1 MKRWLILGCTFFLIG
16 LGFITCSS
24 KVEAIEQV
32 TITFHTKGEDGK
44 SPAGVEKVAF
54 ELYDLTDWRMKEG
67 KDEKA
72 AKELIMNSYKT
83 KDKVENFITTE
94 RLPKL
99 TPEAMLVN
107 QTGSVEMQVDRYRNN
122 SDAAYLIVASGE
134 TGEDHL
140 LPFVIYLP
148 QYLTGSKDEAEVIE
162 AYAKYLKIPA
172 KEEPEEPEEP
182 IVPSQPGGGSPS
194 GNTPGSGSIVNTSTG
209 RLPATGGGSI
219 DTIGS
224 TRKLLPQTNDK
235 VNQYLIIGLVLV
247 CVAGFLKQR
256 SREEG

>member
-1 MKRWLILGCTFFLIG
+1 MKKWLILGCTFFLISMG
-16 LGFITCSS
+16 LIACSS

-32 TITFHTKGEDGK
+32 VINFHTKGEDGK
-44 SPAGVEKVAF
+44 SPAGVEKVSF
-54 ELYDLTDWRMKEG
+54 DLYDLTDWRVKEG

-94 RLPKL
+94 GLPKL

-107 QTGSVEMQVDRYRNN
+107 QEGSVEMHVDRYRNN
-122 SDAAYLIVASGE
+122 ADAAYLVVASGE

-148 QYLTGSKDEAEVIE
+148 QYLNGSNDEAEVIE
-162 AYAKYLKIPA
+162 AYAKYVKAPA
-172 KEEPEEPEEP
+172 KEEPEEPAKP
-182 IVPSQPGGGSPS
+182 VVPNQPSGGSS
-194 GNTPGSGSIVNTSTG
+194 NGGSTSTG
-209 RLPATGGGSI
+209 RLPATGGGSAEVAS
-219 DTIGS
+219 S

-247 CVAGFLKQR
+247 CVAGFLKR
-256 SREEG
+256 KSREES

>member
-1 MKRWLILGCTFFLIG
+1 M
-16 LGFITCSS
+16 
-24 KVEAIEQV
+24 EAIEQV

-54 ELYDLTDWRMKEG
+54 DLYDLTDWRVKEG

-83 KDKVENFITTE
+83 KDKVENFIITE
-94 RLPKL
+94 KLSKL

-122 SDAAYLIVASGE
+122 TDAAYLVVASGE

-162 AYAKYLKIPA
+162 AYAKYSKVPA
-172 KEEPEEPEEP
+172 KEEPEEP
-182 IVPSQPGGGSPS
+182 IVPGQPVGGSPS
-194 GNTPGSGSIVNTSTG
+194 GNTPGGGSIVNTSTG
-209 RLPATGGGSI
+209 RLPATGGGSV

-256 SREEG
+256 IREEG